1 MVTNYQKKLSSYI
14 QNKVFVYKKW
24 LINIIKK
31 TEESFKKKHAK
42 GTKIFL
48 EKKKKRCEK
57 KTKTDKK
64 TFLKKKKK
72 KVSVSSGSK

>member
-1 MVTNYQKKLSSYI
+1 MVNKYHQKNRGK
-14 QNKVFVYKKW
+14 F
-24 LINIIKK
+24 
-31 TEESFKKKHAK
+31 AK

-57 KTKTDKK
+57 NTKTDKK